1 MSYIS
6 YVYFIYYKYIYI
18 YIYIYIY
25 LFIYIYYIYT
35 YIYIIYAYLP
45 TLSIIVWSVHR
56 YFHTG
61 VYIFHKRINFSFK
74 STPVRCENIF
84 LFCGNLGTSSK
95 S

>member
-6 YVYFIYYKYIYI
+6 YVYFIYYK

>member
-18 YIYIYIY
+18 YTY
-25 LFIYIYYIYT
+25 LYIYIYYIYT

-74 STPVRCENIF
+74 STPVRYENIF

>member
-18 YIYIYIY
+18 YIYTY
-25 LFIYIYYIYT
+25 LYIYYIYT

>member
-1 MSYIS
+1 MYIL
-6 YVYFIYYKYIYI
+6 YIINIYI

-84 LFCGNLGTSSK
+84 LFCGHLGTSSK

>member
-18 YIYIYIY
+18 YTY
-25 LFIYIYYIYT
+25 LYIYYIYT

-56 YFHTG
+56 HFHTG

>member
-1 MSYIS
+1 MYIL
-6 YVYFIYYKYIYI
+6 YIINIYI
-18 YIYIYIY
+18 YIFIY
-25 LFIYIYYIYT
+25 IYIYYIYT

-74 STPVRCENIF
+74 STLVRCENIF